1 MNLWVSLFWVD
12 SERKRVES
20 RDQID
25 LAPSD
30 GSRQYGARR
39 VALLP
44 HTHSLLQHAAL
55 PRSSEILEV
64 GLGYLGDAG
73 PSLRNCMLIMHSLR
87 KLLEP
92 TPELRT
98 RTLLLAAEPGFRQ

>member
-30 GSRQYGARR
+30 
-39 VALLP
+39 LP
-44 HTHSLLQHAAL
+44 KSANRWLQAIWGKAGGPTTTHTHSLLQHAAL

-64 GLGYLGDAG
+64 GLGYLGGAG

-92 TPELRT
+92 S
-98 RTLLLAAEPGFRQ
+98 